1 MMFLGITIFMIL
13 VLSVRSLASGW
24 HDLGHVIMNMTSE
37 EPTDIIM
44 PWRETNHCHRQAMDG
59 IVYKDLAN

>member
-24 HDLGHVIMNMTSE
+24 HDLGHVLMNMTSE

-44 PWRETNHCHRQAMDG
+44 PWRETNHCHRQA
-59 IVYKDLAN
+59 V

>member
-1 MMFLGITIFMIL
+1 MIL
-13 VLSVRSLASGW
+13 VLSVHSLASGW
-24 HDLGHVIMNMTSE
+24 HNLGHVIINMTSE
-37 EPTDIIM
+37 ELTDIIM